1 VRLSEDGFNDKP
13 QTTNEKRQGAM
24 RLDVFLKVSRLVKQ
38 RTAAKEAMED
48 GLVTHNGS
56 PAKAGRD
63 VKVGD
68 RIGIETERRR
78 LEVEVLEVPVGN
90 IPKARAGTLY
100 RVVSSE
106 PVEDEA
112 WR

>member
-1 VRLSEDGFNDKP
+1 
-13 QTTNEKRQGAM
+13 M
-24 RLDVFLKVSRLVKQ
+24 RLDLYLKVSRLIKQ
-38 RTAAKEAMED
+38 RSAAKEAVGD
-48 GLVTHNGS
+48 GLITHNGA

-78 LEVEVLEVPVGN
+78 LEVEVLEIPSGN
-90 IPKARAGTLY
+90 VPKARAAALY

-106 PVEDEA
+106 PIADDPWA
-112 WR
+112 

>member
-1 VRLSEDGFNDKP
+1 
-13 QTTNEKRQGAM
+13 M
-24 RLDVFLKVSRLVKQ
+24 RLDVFLKVSRLIKQ
-38 RTAAKEAMED
+38 RSAAKDAVED
-48 GLVTHNGS
+48 GLITHNGA
-56 PAKAGRD
+56 PAKAGRE

-78 LEVEVLEVPVGN
+78 FEVEVVEVPSGN
-90 IPKARAGTLY
+90 VPKARAATLY

-106 PVEDEA
+106 PLADDE